1 MVGKDKGKQGKIREV
16 ARSKN
21 WVFVQNMNLVRLW
34 TPPGLMFT
42 GGFTYLV
49 INLSSL

>member
-21 WVFVQNMNLVRLW
+21 WVFVQNMNLVRHL
-34 TPPGLMFT
+34 F
-42 GGFTYLV
+42 FQQ
-49 INLSSL
+49 IN